1 MTDNNKSVQIT
12 VGKNK
17 IGIIGL
23 YSAIDDVAKDFP
35 KKNDDLLMDELIKK
49 LSKKNYIPDSAKNEY
64 GKAFIREYKKHL
76 DLDYEEE
83 VMSGLEIKVLGEGC
97 ARCEALMG
105 NIINIL
111 NKNSIAADVEHI
123 RDIKEISRY
132 GVMGTPA
139 LVINNKVVSAGN
151 TPSDKKLLKLFKSR

>member
-1 MTDNNKSVQIT
+1 MGDKNKSVQIR

-17 IGIIGL
+17 VGIIGM
-23 YSAIDDVAKDFP
+23 YSVIDDVAKDFP
-35 KKNDDLLMDELIKK
+35 KENDDFLMGQLVNK
-49 LSKKNYIPDSAKNEY
+49 LSEKNYIPDSAQNEY
-64 GKAFIREYKKHL
+64 GKAFIREYKKRL

-83 VMSGLEIKVLGEGC
+83 SIGGLEIKVLGEGC
-97 ARCEALMG
+97 SRCEALMG
-105 NIINIL
+105 KIINIL
-111 NKNSIAADVEHI
+111 NKNNIAADVEHI

-151 TPSDKKLLKLFKSR
+151 TPSDKKLLKLFKSN